1 MRFEAV
7 SEASLN
13 CTFLDFGPMCN
24 DASTDAVLLPDDDGG
39 CSAEPV
45 QPLHIGIPSSFAP
58 TAAAA
63 LML

>member
-1 MRFEAV
+1 MQSSEKEALLA
-7 SEASLN
+7 EGARRE
-13 CTFLDFGPMCN
+13 G
-24 DASTDAVLLPDDDGG
+24 LPDDDGG

-63 LML
+63 AALML